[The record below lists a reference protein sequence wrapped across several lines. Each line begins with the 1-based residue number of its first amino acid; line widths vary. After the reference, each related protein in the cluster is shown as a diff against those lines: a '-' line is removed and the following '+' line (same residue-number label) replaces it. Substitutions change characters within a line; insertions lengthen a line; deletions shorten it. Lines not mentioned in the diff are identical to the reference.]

1 MGAETATTLGMSAI
15 SGILLF
21 ASTITLGYISDEFG
35 YSFLILMWFA
45 MPVIAFLVASAINTL
60 TQKTSCPEINTH
72 KVFSN
77 SWFNSVF
84 VIAFLGLAWFSG
96 VRSPIEG
103 VLTFIQDPF
112 TRETVAY
119 GYYMF
124 WAGLFGEAIGAGLAQ
139 GC

>member
-1 MGAETATTLGMSAI
+1 MGAETAVTLGMSAI
-15 SGILLF
+15 SGISLF
-21 ASTITLGYISDEFG
+21 ATTILIGYISNEFG
-35 YSFLILMWFA
+35 YSFLLLMWIA
-45 MPVIAFLVASAINTL
+45 MPIVAFAVASAINTL
-60 TQKTSCPEINTH
+60 TQKVSCPNINVK
-72 KVFSN
+72 KVFGN
-77 SWFNSVF
+77 SGFNSVF
-84 VIAFLGLAWFSG
+84 VLAFLALAWFSG

-103 VLTFIQDPF
+103 VLTFIQDPI

>member
-1 MGAETATTLGMSAI
+1 MGAETVTTLGMSAI
-15 SGILLF
+15 SGISLF
-21 ASTITLGYISDEFG
+21 ACTIAIGYLSKEFG
-35 YSFLILMWFA
+35 YSFLVLLWIA
-45 MPVIAFLVASAINTL
+45 MPILAFLVALAINTL
-60 TQKTSCPEINTH
+60 TQKVSCPEINVQ
-72 KVFSN
+72 KVFGN
-77 SWFNSVF
+77 SGFNSIF
-84 VIAFLGLAWFSG
+84 VLAFLGLAWFSG

-112 TRETVAY
+112 VKETVAY